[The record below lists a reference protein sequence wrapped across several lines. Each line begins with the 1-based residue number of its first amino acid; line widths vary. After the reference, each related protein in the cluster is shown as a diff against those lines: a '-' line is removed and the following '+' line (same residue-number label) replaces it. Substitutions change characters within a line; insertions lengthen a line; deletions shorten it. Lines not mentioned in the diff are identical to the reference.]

1 MPLGTLKGTMDKEQ
15 MEKRRAVLVEA
26 LAKVEEEIKNLQ
38 AAVVDRVNR
47 SNAIKGGIA
56 EWDKALAELATED
69 PPSKDEDGNN

>member
-1 MPLGTLKGTMDKEQ
+1 MDKEQ